1 MRLYLLRHGK
11 VSSHRGDVPITA
23 AAEEQSRAAGVA
35 LAKVE
40 AGPIR
45 ILTGETTRA
54 KDTATHLALG
64 LIEGGVKIVGPT
76 VAFALRNPDLY
87 VSGVRVNMVSSGEA
101 LAEQVEGLSPE
112 EVPSLEFYPEFFAS
126 EDRIGWWLRH
136 QSPPGER
143 AADVAGR
150 MRSFISSLGDP
161 TPLRSDTVIAVTH
174 SPLLRAVGLDFFGED
189 TGEPPWVSGLLVHIG
204 DDGAMEVERF
214 APVS

>member
-1 MRLYLLRHGK
+1 MRLYLLRHGE

-23 AAEEQSRAAGVA
+23 AAEEQSRAAGFA

-54 KDTATHLALG
+54 RDTATHMARG
-64 LIEGGVKIVGPT
+64 LIEGGVTVVGPT

-87 VSGVRVNMVSSGEA
+87 VSGVRVNMVSNAEA
-101 LAEQVEGLSPE
+101 LAEQVEGLSPD

-136 QSPPGER
+136 ETPPGER

-150 MRSFISSLGDP
+150 MRSFMSSLADP
-161 TPLRSDTVIAVTH
+161 TPLRSGTVIAVTH
-174 SPLLRAVGLDFFGED
+174 SPLLRAVGLDFLGED
-189 TGEPPWVSGLLVHIG
+189 IGEPPWVSGLLVHIG
-204 DDGAMEVERF
+204 DDGAMDVERF